1 MTNLEVGLLTFIFT
15 VIFGVCGSPT
25 SYSISKDIIKKC
37 KYISFPDGSTWKKI
51 EEQNNGTN
59 S

>member
-51 EEQNNGTN
+51 EE
-59 S
+59 

>member
-15 VIFGVCGSPT
+15 VIFAAYGNPNF
-25 SYSISKDIIKKC
+25 YSINKDTIKKC

-51 EEQNNGTN
+51 EE
-59 S
+59 